1 MDQLITFAEQNFI
14 LSTVWVVLFIL
25 LIFSF
30 ISPAL
35 AKYKRVN
42 NHEATML
49 INKNDAT
56 VLDIRPQ
63 KDFRAGHIQGA
74 TQLKPEQVRQGE
86 FGKLEK
92 KKSAPIVVVCAMGN
106 QATGTASKMVKDGF
120 EDVYVLEG
128 GMSSWTSAGL
138 PVSK

>member
-1 MDQLITFAEQNFI
+1 MDQLVAFAEQNVI
-14 LSTVWVVLFIL
+14 LSTAWVVLFAL

-30 ISPAL
+30 ISPLL

-49 INKNDAT
+49 INKKDAT

-74 TQLKPEQVRQGE
+74 TQLKPEQIRQGE
-86 FGKLEK
+86 FSKLENK
-92 KKSAPIVVVCAMGN
+92 KNAPIVVVCAMGN
-106 QATGTASKMVKDGF
+106 QATGTASKMAKQGF
-120 EDVYVLEG
+120 DDVYVLNG

>member
-1 MDQLITFAEQNFI
+1 MDQLVAFAEQNLI
-14 LSTVWVVLFIL
+14 LSTAWVVLFAL

-30 ISPAL
+30 ISPLL

-49 INKNDAT
+49 INKKDAM

-63 KDFRAGHIQGA
+63 TEFRAGHIQGA

-86 FGKLEK
+86 FSKLENK
-92 KKSAPIVVVCAMGN
+92 KNAPIVVVCAMGN
-106 QATGTASKMVKDGF
+106 QATGTASKMVKQGF
-120 EDVYVLEG
+120 DDVYVLDG

-138 PVSK
+138 PLSK

>member
-1 MDQLITFAEQNFI
+1 MDQLLVFAEQNLI
-14 LSTVWVVLFIL
+14 LSTAWVVLFAL

-49 INKNDAT
+49 INKKDAT

-63 KDFRAGHIQGA
+63 KDFRAGRIQGA
-74 TQLKPEQVRQGE
+74 LQLKPEQIRQGE

-92 KKSAPIVVVCAMGN
+92 LKKAPIVVVCAMGN
-106 QATGTASKMVKDGF
+106 QATGTATTMIKAGF
-120 EDVYVLEG
+120 EDVYVLDG
-128 GMSSWTSAGL
+128 GMSNWTSAGL
-138 PVSK
+138 PVAK

>member
-1 MDQLITFAEQNFI
+1 MDQLIAFAEQNLI
-14 LSTVWVVLFIL
+14 LSIAWIVLFAL

-30 ISPAL
+30 ISPLL

-42 NHEATML
+42 NHDATML
-49 INKNDAT
+49 INKHDAI

-63 KDFRAGHIQGA
+63 KEYRSGHIQGA
-74 TQLKPEQVRQGE
+74 TQLKPEQIRQGD

-106 QATGTASKMVKDGF
+106 LATGTASKMVKEGF
-120 EDVYVLEG
+120 ENVYVLDG